1 MFENKEC
8 ALDTRNCFTF
18 VVSHWTE
25 DNRLSQYFIESDF
38 SVVMSFCGSTN
49 ILKINLRTCILFG
62 ANSYFSFFFFFSAI
76 KRFFQKQHILTDP
89 WNFFFSSYLKRVLE
103 WNLSASGTPFKG
115 FIDANHTL
123 KFQDRCMC
131 INIQLPRR
139 TVRSTNL
146 GRVGCIEEVFRADNI
161 KNYSILLFHG

>member
-49 ILKINLRTCILFG
+49 ILKINLRILFG
-62 ANSYFSFFFFFSAI
+62 ANSYFSFFFFSYKEVFSKTTYI
-76 KRFFQKQHILTDP
+76 NRSLK
-89 WNFFFSSYLKRVLE
+89 FFFSSYLKRVLE

>member
-62 ANSYFSFFFFFSAI
+62 ANSYFSFFFFSYKEVFSKTTYI
-76 KRFFQKQHILTDP
+76 NRSLK
-89 WNFFFSSYLKRVLE
+89 FFFSSYLKRVLE

-161 KNYSILLFHG
+161 KNYSFLLFHG

>member
-49 ILKINLRTCILFG
+49 ILKINLRILFG
-62 ANSYFSFFFFFSAI
+62 ANSYFSFFFFSYKEVFS
-76 KRFFQKQHILTDP
+76 KTTYNNRSLK
-89 WNFFFSSYLKRVLE
+89 FFFSSYLERVLD
-103 WNLSASGTPFKG
+103 WNLSSGETPFKG

>member
-1 MFENKEC
+1 
-8 ALDTRNCFTF
+8 
-18 VVSHWTE
+18 
-25 DNRLSQYFIESDF
+25 
-38 SVVMSFCGSTN
+38 MSFCGSTN
-49 ILKINLRTCILFG
+49 ILKINLRILFG
-62 ANSYFSFFFFFSAI
+62 ANSYFSFFFLAI

-89 WNFFFSSYLKRVLE
+89 WNFFFSSYLERVLD
-103 WNLSASGTPFKG
+103 WNLSSGETPFKG

-146 GRVGCIEEVFRADNI
+146 GRVGCIEKVFRADNI
-161 KNYSILLFHG
+161 KNYSIIISWLGGCCEEVFVRVASSSKNP